1 MRALVC
7 LLNGKSFQK
16 TGRAFLRHTLPLCY
30 PSLPFDFIHRDRMV
44 KTFGLSCPT
53 STKNLGAIGIQFER
67 SAPATC
73 DRVLSRPKP
82 NCQVYGSITS
92 TSVERRLLCV
102 CGTRGRLRRKSASDR
117 TLLVVL
123 QPEAILGLKSCK
135 LSTRLDDH
143 RAFSRT
149 RLHTSRLTFRF
160 ADPQTNLPTQ
170 PQSYRRL
177 PREVSSL
184 F

>member
-1 MRALVC
+1 M
-7 LLNGKSFQK
+7 GKASKKQEEHSSG
-16 TGRAFLRHTLPLCY
+16 TRY
-30 PSLPFDFIHRDRMV
+30 PSVTPHCHL
-44 KTFGLSCPT
+44 T
-53 STKNLGAIGIQFER
+53 SFTEIGWSKPLALAVPPQQKLGAIGIQFER

-149 RLHTSRLTFRF
+149 RLHTFRLTFRF